1 MEFDRFFVTF
11 VLCLLCLH
19 PVPIFTASTCK
30 IDTLAPSS
38 GSGTVGYG
46 VSANI
51 SIHDVASLVAIADVG
66 RIKVSVAV
74 ASVAGNSPKLA
85 FER

>member
-1 MEFDRFFVTF
+1 MEFDRFFVTV
-11 VLCLLCLH
+11 VLCLLCPH
-19 PVPIFTASTCK
+19 HVPIFTASSCK

-38 GSGTVGYG
+38 GSGTVRYG
-46 VSANI
+46 VSSVNI
-51 SIHDVASLVAIADVG
+51 SIHDVASLVADVG

>member
-1 MEFDRFFVTF
+1 MELDRFFVT
-11 VLCLLCLH
+11 VVMCLLCPH
-19 PVPIFTASTCK
+19 HVPIFTASSCK

-38 GSGTVGYG
+38 GSGTVRYG
-46 VSANI
+46 VSVKI
-51 SIHDVASLVAIADVG
+51 SIHGVASLVADVG

>member
-1 MEFDRFFVTF
+1 MEFDRFFVTV

-19 PVPIFTASTCK
+19 PVPVFTASTCK

-38 GSGTVGYG
+38 GSGTVRYG
-46 VSANI
+46 VSVNI

-66 RIKVSVAV
+66 KVSVAV
-74 ASVAGNSPKLA
+74 ASVRVAGNSPKLA